1 MVTFAGPVVA
11 VVAAVNVTALPAKLA
26 VTPVGRPVAA
36 NVTVPLN
43 PLMGVTVRVLV
54 AVPPCA
60 TDTLKGVADREKSG

>member
-11 VVAAVNVTALPAKLA
+11 VVAAVNVTTLPAKLA

-36 NVTVPLN
+36 KVTALLN

-54 AVPPCA
+54 AVPP
-60 TDTLKGVADREKSG
+60 